1 MSEQSRTALIIGVV
15 VVAVLVL
22 VPVLL
27 MPMMGGMMGLGMM
40 GPGMMGGWGGSVSPW
55 WSVLSL
61 VFGVLVIA
69 GVGLLVVWGVRQ
81 LGSEAGNRE
90 PSALEILKERYAR
103 GELNRDQYEQM
114 RRDLE

>member
-1 MSEQSRTALIIGVV
+1 MSEQSRTVLIIVV
-15 VVAVLVL
+15 VAVAVLVL
-22 VPVLL
+22 LPVLW
-27 MPMMGGMMGLGMM
+27 MPMMGGMGMM

-55 WSVLSL
+55 WGVLSL

-81 LGSEAGNRE
+81 LGSEAGSPE
-90 PSALEILKERYAR
+90 PRALEILKARYAR